1 MANGLKIYHVVMH
14 QSPKFCI
21 RKGSHAYVKH
31 NCRRESQSLLAFR
44 RACGRHRHCSP
55 TSSWRR
61 HSPSSRVLRDVA
73 ACHIGILAC
82 LCRGGDEA
90 GELKHVLSGFSAFFK
105 ELSLPV
111 APRVRSSRAG
121 YKESS
126 DRRGCK
132 TGTGGLQMRAE
143 RWKAPT

>member
-14 QSPKFCI
+14 QRPKFCI

-82 LCRGGDEA
+82 LCQGGDEA
-90 GELKHVLSGFSAFFK
+90 DELKHVLSGFSAFFK

-121 YKESS
+121 CKESS